1 MCRHALL
8 AVVLTLS
15 LAAGTAVPAAAA
27 GAQKATYLAAE
38 CSGQPIGGTVTFTGV
53 TDPITGLPQI
63 AHMREAVNVNNDLF
77 VWNGTSWQA
86 SGTDTVTISFNGE
99 PLTGVSAWGDFFLT
113 LVGVGAWNGTWAWGQ
128 RHAENG
134 YGAGQGVDGRSQLL
148 ITWWRT
154 QPAEW
159 GVAPFSGCPKLGQT
173 FIFLQLDV
181 TTPPR

>member
-1 MCRHALL
+1 M
-8 AVVLTLS
+8 
-15 LAAGTAVPAAAA
+15 
-27 GAQKATYLAAE
+27 
-38 CSGQPIGGTVTFTGV
+38 TFTGV